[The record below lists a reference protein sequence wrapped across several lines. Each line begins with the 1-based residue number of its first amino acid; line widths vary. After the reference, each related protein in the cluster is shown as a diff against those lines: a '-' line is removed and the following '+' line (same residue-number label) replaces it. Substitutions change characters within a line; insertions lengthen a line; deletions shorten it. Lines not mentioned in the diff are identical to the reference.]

1 MVGEGKVAPDSF
13 LIVESLDRLSR
24 EQVIDALQLFI
35 GIINAGIT
43 IATLT
48 DRQVYNRKSIQ
59 GDFTKLIISLTVMSR
74 AHEESRIKADRLR
87 EAWVQKRRLI
97 GERKLTAMSPSWLK
111 LSKDRRRFL
120 VLPERAAVVKRIYE
134 MSAGGMGRHS
144 IARVLNSG
152 GVPSPSGKMWGAS
165 GIRQVLTN
173 DAVLGWYQPH
183 TRASG
188 RRQPLGELLHDY
200 YPPIVNVALAAQ
212 ARSRMVERAGGIGGA
227 KGRTYKNLFAGFIRC
242 ARCGGPMGLRNKG
255 RWGQYLVCNSYSARA
270 GCTNDARFDYPGIE
284 AAVLCHIEELTLASF
299 EQKPVAEEQRLTAE
313 IHESER
319 AIAANKVA
327 ISRLLRAIETGEQ
340 PRSVILRLSELEAES
355 DARSK
360 QASAKSARLDELR
373 REETTAAERVARL
386 ARLRQIWRRPRTMFC
401 SR

>member
-1 MVGEGKVAPDSF
+1 
-13 LIVESLDRLSR
+13 
-24 EQVIDALQLFI
+24 
-35 GIINAGIT
+35 
-43 IATLT
+43 
-48 DRQVYNRKSIQ
+48 
-59 GDFTKLIISLTVMSR
+59 
-74 AHEESRIKADRLR
+74 
-87 EAWVQKRRLI
+87 
-97 GERKLTAMSPSWLK
+97 
-111 LSKDRRRFL
+111 
-120 VLPERAAVVKRIYE
+120 
-134 MSAGGMGRHS
+134 
-144 IARVLNSG
+144 
-152 GVPSPSGKMWGAS
+152 
-165 GIRQVLTN
+165 
-173 DAVLGWYQPH
+173 
-183 TRASG
+183 
-188 RRQPLGELLHDY
+188 
-200 YPPIVNVALAAQ
+200 
-212 ARSRMVERAGGIGGA
+212 
-227 KGRTYKNLFAGFIRC
+227 
-242 ARCGGPMGLRNKG
+242 MGLRNKG

-284 AAVLCHIEELTLASF
+284 AAVLCHIDELTLASF

-313 IHESER
+313 IHESAR